1 MKKKLLS
8 ILLCTAMVLSLAACG
23 GEKTP
28 ANGEESSS
36 APESSSVE
44 QSQEEVKAEALP
56 EAFAHLTFDEGANE
70 GYTAVT
76 QADKAADSI
85 NDGATFDIVPTDV
98 TFGYA
103 DGPVGQA
110 LYINGK
116 FGVDLNLQPTN
127 TDAYTVSFW
136 MNADRLSNFG
146 ATLQYGYNMGRAADA
161 GNNVTWVNV
170 TQVDFPG
177 MKVFPIVWSRNEASD
192 ALDGTDCWPW
202 MYAFDEQIH
211 GKKEWVHVTIVVT
224 EEEITSAVGGT
235 IAAAEYYLNG
245 QKVYDSYDNFTN
257 HTYWADWTWDA
268 TIAPNT
274 MKPGDDE
281 FESLFGINYWDS
293 MYKGFV
299 DDLYVFDSALS
310 AGQVLSLYEL
320 GNPAVESVAPA
331 QEEEAPEPQNPV
343 ITAQGTLVG
352 APDFTT
358 GWWKEFS
365 DIYEV
370 AEGTTVSK
378 TFINYHPAVCSNW
391 NNFVVVLQ
399 AVGQGHAND
408 PAIHADVNPDYKE
421 YGVVRVDNW
430 GWNSVADTSNLEAL
444 GWTLESNWDWA
455 NFLPNLQG
463 ATVTVSVTNNGTTA
477 DIVMDVIGADGNAYY
492 QKYLGIAIDGP
503 LYFTLGVDGACI
515 DVLAE

>member
-320 GNPAVESVAPA
+320 GNPAVESVAPV
-331 QEEEAPEPQNPV
+331 QEEEAPAPENPV

-358 GWWKEFS
+358 PFWGAHSESKA
-365 DIYEV
+365 V
-370 AEGTTVSK
+370 AEGETVSTK
-378 TFINYHPAVCSNW
+378 FIAYHQAECSNW
-391 NNFVVVLQ
+391 NTFAVVLKNGV
-399 AVGQGHAND
+399 ATGAAED
-408 PAIHADVNPDYKE
+408 PNYVE
-421 YGVVRVDNW
+421 YGVCRADNW
-430 GWNSVADTSNLEAL
+430 GWTPAMDTANPEI
-444 GWTLESNWDWA
+444 GWTLESNWNWD
-455 NFLPNLQG
+455 NFLANLQG
-463 ATVTVSVTNNGTTA
+463 ATVVVSVTNNGATADVVIDVTTA
-477 DIVMDVIGADGNAYY
+477 AGETFF
-492 QKYLGIAIDGP
+492 QKYLGIAVTGDV
-503 LYFTLGVDGACI
+503 YFDVTVDGSCI
-515 DVLAE
+515 DVIE